1 MESIKEVNI
10 RNWTHI
16 TINDQWSMSM
26 INITSFYSNLLKTD
40 KKSYKDIDSYYID
53 YINMKDSDYVKLT
66 L

>member
-1 MESIKEVNI
+1 MGSIKKVNI
-10 RNWTHI
+10 KNWIYI

-26 INITSFYSNLLKTD
+26 INVINFHTNLLKID

-53 YINMKDSDYVKLT
+53 YINMKDCDYVELT